1 MSDLYHDLDQM
12 EFTCMDACA
21 MEFIPDNCF
30 DLIIDKAL
38 FDCQLC
44 NAANMTTVT
53 RLVREMYRV
62 LKPGGTYVMVS
73 HGPPDTRVGFLV
85 GDSQEQASVG
95 TGTGVSAM
103 KWTITHEEIPK
114 PPINDKVE
122 VAADKFFYVYKCKK
136 DIA

>member
-1 MSDLYHDLDQM
+1 
-12 EFTCMDACA
+12 MDACA

-30 DLIIDKAL
+30 DLVIDKAL

-62 LKPGGTYVMVS
+62 LKPGGTYIMVS
-73 HGPPDTRVGFLV
+73 HGPPETREGFLV
-85 GDSQEQASVG
+85 GDTEAE
-95 TGTGVSAM
+95 ALL
-103 KWTITHEEIPK
+103 WTITCEQITK
-114 PPINDKVE
+114 PPVNDKIE

-136 DIA
+136 DAA